1 MKLGRGKTFTP
12 VSMGT
17 GERNV
22 PNDRPVTDGS
32 INQVRALSLFYPLLY
47 PAVVM
52 RVDCER
58 GRFVAHALPHAR
70 ARSIAECG
78 ALHELVGNDLLLR
91 QQALGVKLAFALLA
105 VVDARAVAAR
115 QLLFGPRRCH
125 A

>member
-1 MKLGRGKTFTP
+1 MKLGRGKKFTP
-12 VSMGT
+12 ASVGT
-17 GERNV
+17 RERNALS
-22 PNDRPVTDGS
+22 DRPVTDGS
-32 INQVRALSLFYPLLY
+32 MDQVRALSLLYPLLY
-47 PAVVM
+47 PAVVI

-58 GRFVAHALPHAR
+58 VRLAAHALPHAR